1 MRVYRLLRLPM
12 LAGALMLSACSTKR
26 TDSRPVLSRNILTSA
41 EIDKTNAV
49 SALDAVQS
57 LRPHFLNT
65 RGSQSIQDPTP
76 IQPVVY
82 LDGMRLGPP
91 STMAMINASSVIT
104 IEYISSIEASSRYGL
119 GHQGGAILVT
129 TRRQGQD

>member
-1 MRVYRLLRLPM
+1 MRVCHWLRVSM
-12 LAGALMLSACSTKR
+12 LVGALPLSACSTKR
-26 TDSRPVLSRNILTSA
+26 TERRPVLSRNILTSA

-49 SALDAVQS
+49 SALDAVRS

-91 STMAMINASSVIT
+91 STMAMINASSVMT
-104 IEYISSIEASSRYGL
+104 IEYISSIEASSRFGL
-119 GHQGGAILVT
+119 GHQGGAILVS
-129 TRRQGQD
+129 TRREARD